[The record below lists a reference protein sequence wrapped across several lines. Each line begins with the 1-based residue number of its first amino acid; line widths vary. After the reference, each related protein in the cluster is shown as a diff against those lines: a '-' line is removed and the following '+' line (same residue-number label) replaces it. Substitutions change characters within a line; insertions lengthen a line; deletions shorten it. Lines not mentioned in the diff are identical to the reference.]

1 MLQIRRAHVDE
12 AGALSDLCF
21 RSKAYWGYS
30 DAFMEACREDLT
42 VTPDYIE
49 TGLVIVLE
57 DENRLL
63 GFMGL
68 EQLEESGRWL
78 LKDLFVEPDA
88 IGKGYGKTLWEH
100 MRKLA
105 KELRIGSLLIHSPAC
120 GSVLFGEGSKAHRG
134 ERQQRQSHP
143 VTDNGWLFC
152 VPKRLAPHGTSQP
165 FFSPPTTL
173 QKRKRTVR

>member
-1 MLQIRRAHVDE
+1 MDE

-105 KELRIGSLLIHSPAC
+105 KELRIGSLLIHSARMRKR
-120 GSVLFGEGSKAHRG
+120 FIWRG
-134 ERQQRQSHP
+134 EQSAS
-143 VTDNGWLFC
+143 G
-152 VPKRLAPHGTSQP
+152 RE
-165 FFSPPTTL
+165 TTAT
-173 QKRKRTVR
+173 KPSRYG

>member
-1 MLQIRRAHVDE
+1 MLQIRRAHVDQ

-105 KELRIGSLLIHSPAC
+105 KELRIGSLLIHSDPHAEAFYLAR
-120 GSVLFGEGSKAHRG
+120 GAKRIG
-134 ERQQRQSHP
+134 ERDNSDKAIPLRITDGFFAFQSA
-143 VTDNGWLFC
+143 W
-152 VPKRLAPHGTSQP
+152 R
-165 FFSPPTTL
+165 PPEPANLTFPL
-173 QKRKRTVR
+173 PRPYKNESEL